1 MCAVKKFIMDQTRS
15 FVRARLPKDA
25 IKGKGLLMV
34 QYRRRRV
41 TLTESSLFF
50 VSVINLTDNE

>member
-1 MCAVKKFIMDQTRS
+1 MDQTRS

-41 TLTESSLFF
+41 TLPESSLFF